1 MKNRRTRISSL
12 MIAAGVALAATGAAS
27 SATAAPVAATG
38 AYTLNNGFGVWAGVV
53 KGFSPTVNLTSPLV
67 DIADTKG
74 IFVFCVDPGTDFN
87 LDKAYNLTTTS
98 NSALAASNPTAPVNN
113 PTNVYGYML
122 ARYLLAHVT
131 YYGPLATAMPSAAPA
146 WNAPLTTPAL
156 GSILSP
162 SDPTKVLGTAITAGV
177 DSNAD
182 GAVNPATVGDFYP
195 VDLEYAAF
203 QAAIRKLID
212 NTTDLTTIANTQVK
226 TRATALYSLAVG
238 ADGIVNTADDKA
250 QQTEAMTLM
259 PAKAPYAVEILP
271 VAANGSTNQTAKVTA
286 SFKGASGVDGAV
298 TPIVSL
304 PVVLSTT
311 DLTMDMDLATAGI
324 QTTVNAAID
333 ASGALVDS
341 AGKVGVE
348 VGRPTADAVLS
359 VKLAKAI
366 APGTLVTPVDPT
378 SPSTKIQTVITS
390 NWAAA
395 KADVSISSKPSVGAV
410 TPTTAAPTKLPNSGP
425 VTSLPLLLM
434 GTLLGA
440 AGLIVRRRQA

>member
-1 MKNRRTRISSL
+1 
-12 MIAAGVALAATGAAS
+12 MIAAGVALAATGAAA

-38 AYTLNNGFGVWAGVV
+38 AYTLNGGFGVWAGVV
-53 KGFSPTVNLTSPLV
+53 KGYSPTVNLTAPLV
-67 DIADTKG
+67 DLADTKG

-98 NSALAASNPTAPVNN
+98 NAALAAANPTAPVNN
-113 PTNVYGYML
+113 AANVYGYML

-131 YYGPLATAMPSAAPA
+131 YYGPITTAMPSAAPA

-162 SDPTKVLGTAITAGV
+162 SDPTKVLGTPITAGV
-177 DSNAD
+177 DSNSD
-182 GAVNPATVGDFYP
+182 GAVNPATAGDFYP
-195 VDLEYAAF
+195 VDLEYASF

-226 TRATALYSLAVG
+226 TRATELYSLAVG
-238 ADGIVNTADDKA
+238 ADGTVNTADDKP

-271 VAANGSTNQTAKVTA
+271 VVANGSTNKTAKVTA
-286 SFKGASGVDGAV
+286 TFSGASGVDGKV
-298 TPIVSL
+298 SPIVSL

-311 DLTMDMDLATAGI
+311 DLTMDMDPTTPAI
-324 QTTVNAAID
+324 DPTVNAAID
-333 ASGALVDS
+333 ASGALVNA
-341 AGKVGVE
+341 AGAVGVE

-366 APGTLVTPVDPT
+366 APGTLISPVDPA
-378 SPSTKIQTVITS
+378 SPATKAQTLITS

-395 KADVSISSKPSVGAV
+395 KADVSVSSKASVGATTPA
-410 TPTTAAPTKLPNSGP
+410 TPTTAAPTKLPHSGP